1 MPIADDIERACEMIR
16 HGRNMLIISADR
28 GGFCHPDSY
37 AAVMIRKAIADVAK
51 TLDRLEANTP
61 ADITRGAA

>member
-1 MPIADDIERACEMIR
+1 MIR